1 MLEQDDTG
9 SGASQPG
16 SVGILEAILEGTSD
30 AIFAKDL
37 DGRYLLVN
45 SACAKFIG
53 KPKEQIIGGS
63 DFDLYPPETARRF
76 VEADKLVLESGETQ
90 VFEGLA
96 TGAGGTQLFRVTKGV
111 VRDREGRVVGL
122 FGISHDMTERR
133 RAEEERL
140 ERVREQAARAEAEEA
155 SRMKDLFLATLSHE
169 LRTPLTSILGWS
181 IMIDDNEVD
190 EAVAREGIGT
200 IRRNAEQQRHIIDD
214 ILDASRIIAGKLHIE
229 TRPVEL
235 SRVVLAAL
243 DVVRPAAEARGVRL
257 SSDLAPHPL
266 SLPGDPHRL
275 QQVFWNLLSN
285 AVKFTPAGGEVRVK
299 VEQLPGHMRVTVS
312 DEGQGISQDFLPYVF
327 DRFRQADSSPS
338 RAHGGLGLGLS
349 IVKYLVEAH
358 GGSVGVYS
366 AGQGQGSTFTVDL
379 PLAPAAEPSPPVTH
393 TSQAQAGAGDS
404 AGAEGAAGRS
414 ARELNGLRV
423 LLVDDDE
430 DALQLLSML
439 LRRHGVE
446 AASATSAA
454 AALAKF
460 EELRP
465 DVFVSDVGM
474 PDVDGYE
481 LMRRVRALEAA
492 RGGRTPAV
500 ALTAYASEGDRLLA
514 LDAGFDE
521 HVAKPVEP
529 EALVSTIA
537 HLAGKMKNPAR

>member
-1 MLEQDDTG
+1 MLEEEDTG
-9 SGASQPG
+9 SSASLPG

-76 VEADKLVLESGETQ
+76 VEADRSVLESGETQ

-111 VRDREGRVVGL
+111 VRDREGKVVGL

-190 EAVAREGIGT
+190 AAVAREGIGS

-229 TRPVEL
+229 TQPVEL
-235 SRVVLAAL
+235 SRVVLAAV
-243 DVVRPAAEARGVRL
+243 DVVRPAAEAKGVRL
-257 SSDLAPHPL
+257 SCELVPHPG
-266 SLPGDPHRL
+266 SVQGDPHRL

-285 AVKFTPAGGEVRVK
+285 AVKFTPAGGEVRVE
-299 VEQLPGHMRVTVS
+299 VEQVHRHLRVTVS
-312 DEGQGISQDFLPYVF
+312 DKGQGISQDFLPYVF

-366 AGQGQGSTFTVDL
+366 AGRGLGAAFTVLL
-379 PLAPAAEPSPPVTH
+379 PLARAAEPSPPDTH
-393 TSQAQAGAGDS
+393 TREAQAWVGDS
-404 AGAEGAAGRS
+404 
-414 ARELNGLRV
+414 
-423 LLVDDDE
+423 
-430 DALQLLSML
+430 
-439 LRRHGVE
+439 
-446 AASATSAA
+446 
-454 AALAKF
+454 
-460 EELRP
+460 
-465 DVFVSDVGM
+465 
-474 PDVDGYE
+474 
-481 LMRRVRALEAA
+481 
-492 RGGRTPAV
+492 
-500 ALTAYASEGDRLLA
+500 
-514 LDAGFDE
+514 
-521 HVAKPVEP
+521 
-529 EALVSTIA
+529 
-537 HLAGKMKNPAR
+537 